1 MLDRQTNKQKQ
12 IRKML
17 DRQTNRKQ
25 RDYEDARQT
34 NKQKTKSL

>member
-1 MLDRQTNKQKQ
+1 M
-12 IRKML
+12 KML

-34 NKQKTKSL
+34 NKQKTKRLWRC